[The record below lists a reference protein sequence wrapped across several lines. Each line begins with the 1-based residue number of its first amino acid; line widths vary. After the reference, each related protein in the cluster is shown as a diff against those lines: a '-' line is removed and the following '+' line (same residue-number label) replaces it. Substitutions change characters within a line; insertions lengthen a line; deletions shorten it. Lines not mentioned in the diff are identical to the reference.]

1 MSNITI
7 YRFALDMTPGGVTP
21 VVHLSQYDEAFQL
34 EFTLYSRSGE
44 LDIPSGATAMIEGTK
59 LDGKAYSA
67 NATISGN
74 VVTVAG
80 DVQISAVAGNNPFQI
95 VLKSGNSTV
104 GSANFTIAVER
115 AAMDYDTVSDSKLAQ
130 IQDVT
135 ATAAQLTAAAENVT
149 DGVETFEALAE
160 SVSDMLADITDDTLS
175 ITDKA
180 ADAAAVGNALA
191 AEIAPKYST
200 SATYAVGDYVI
211 YNNALYRCNT
221 AIATAESWTA
231 AHWTAVKV
239 GSELSNLKSDLTND
253 FESFEYLFPFPI
265 SVTYESGSISANGGT
280 TSNNNRIRTKSN
292 KMIQAQIGDA
302 VWCDTVYELRV
313 GVWSANSMT
322 AGNFVGWINEYKS
335 GAIVVPDEYAGKYI
349 GVLIRKIGYED
360 SDISGDVATIDTH
373 IMYNRKKTYFDNMD
387 GRITANETEFVNLF
401 TQKDFLYCFEL
412 GNINGATSPPSYSSS
427 KSRVRTMRY
436 NYLELR
442 AGDIISLSDFA
453 GLTMHIGWQNESG
466 EWKSISSWR
475 STPYKATENGRFWI
489 LIRYATEADITDM
502 LSIVSK
508 IRIFRHVDI
517 NDDIYRAIQKARTRK
532 CFVKS
537 INHRGYNR
545 IFPENTLIAYK
556 GSAIMGFDC
565 VETDVRFTSDGVPV
579 LLHDESIN
587 RTARSADGTTISD
600 TVNINSI
607 TYEQALTYDFGIKYG
622 PKFAGTKIPS
632 FEDFIKLCRK
642 LSVMPYIEVKTGSMS
657 VLVDMVKKCGMLR
670 NVTWIS
676 FNSIL
681 LQNVLTKDPKARL
694 GLVAENYSDGLI
706 AEINNLKTNEN
717 EVFLD
722 LLTTSVTDEVV
733 EMLIENDIPLEVY
746 APNAPSEIDNL
757 DPYITGVT
765 SDWYPA
771 GWVLY
776 DRTIEISLN

>member
-1 MSNITI
+1 
-7 YRFALDMTPGGVTP
+7 
-21 VVHLSQYDEAFQL
+21 
-34 EFTLYSRSGE
+34 
-44 LDIPSGATAMIEGTK
+44 
-59 LDGKAYSA
+59 
-67 NATISGN
+67 
-74 VVTVAG
+74 
-80 DVQISAVAGNNPFQI
+80 
-95 VLKSGNSTV
+95 
-104 GSANFTIAVER
+104 
-115 AAMDYDTVSDSKLAQ
+115 
-130 IQDVT
+130 
-135 ATAAQLTAAAENVT
+135 
-149 DGVETFEALAE
+149 
-160 SVSDMLADITDDTLS
+160 
-175 ITDKA
+175 
-180 ADAAAVGNALA
+180 
-191 AEIAPKYST
+191 
-200 SATYAVGDYVI
+200 
-211 YNNALYRCNT
+211 
-221 AIATAESWTA
+221 
-231 AHWTAVKV
+231 
-239 GSELSNLKSDLTND
+239 
-253 FESFEYLFPFPI
+253 
-265 SVTYESGSISANGGT
+265 
-280 TSNNNRIRTKSN
+280 
-292 KMIQAQIGDA
+292 MIQAQIGDA

-322 AGNFVGWINEYKS
+322 TGNFVGWINEYKS

-427 KSRVRTMRY
+427 NSRVRTMRY

-733 EMLIENDIPLEVY
+733 EMLIDNDIPLEVY
-746 APNAPSEIDNL
+746 GSNAPSAIDNL